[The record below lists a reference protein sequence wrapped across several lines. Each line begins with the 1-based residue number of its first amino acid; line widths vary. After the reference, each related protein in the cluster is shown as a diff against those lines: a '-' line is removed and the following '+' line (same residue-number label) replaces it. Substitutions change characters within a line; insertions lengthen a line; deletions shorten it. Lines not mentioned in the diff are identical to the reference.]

1 VTVSRLLTAVRAEV
15 RKTSS
20 TRMWW
25 ILLLVMVGYVGVI
38 AAFLAISFATMP
50 EQVRTPGAPSL
61 DDRAILLTLYSLGL
75 PIGYVF
81 PVVLGVLAMTAEY
94 RYQTITPTFLAEPR
108 RGTVLAAKLVVVLG
122 LGLGFGMLAL
132 AASVAGAAP
141 VVAGTGHA
149 ALLGD
154 AGIWRALAQAVLG
167 MVLWAGIGVGVGA
180 VLRNQVAAIVVIL
193 AFSQLVEPLAR
204 IGLSAWSATRE
215 VAQYLPGAAAD
226 ALVGASIYTMG
237 GGPARLL
244 EWWQGALVLAGY
256 AALFCV
262 LGALT
267 TLRRDIA

>member
-1 VTVSRLLTAVRAEV
+1 MTTNRWLAALRAEL
-15 RKTSS
+15 RKTST

-25 ILLLVMVGYVGVI
+25 ILLLVMLGYVAVI
-38 AAFLAISFATMP
+38 AAFLAISFAAIP
-50 EQVRTPGAPSL
+50 EQVRTPLSPSL
-61 DDRAILLTLYSLGL
+61 DNRATLLAIYSLGL

-81 PVVLGVLAMTAEY
+81 PVVLGVLAVTTEY
-94 RYQTITPTFLAEPR
+94 RYQTITSTFLAEPR
-108 RGTVLAAKLVVVLG
+108 RGLVLAAKLAVALG
-122 LGLGFGMLAL
+122 LGLGFGVLAL
-132 AASVAGAAP
+132 AASVGGAAP
-141 VVAGTGHA
+141 VVAATGHD

-226 ALVGASIYTMG
+226 ALAGASLYTVG
-237 GGPARLL
+237 SPVRLL
-244 EWWQGALVLAGY
+244 PWWQGALVLAGY
-256 AALFCV
+256 AAVLFV
-262 LGALT
+262 LGALS